1 MARADRRV
9 DGRTGPAGQVEGQA
23 GDGLSCGTPETN
35 GSRVRHPCCR
45 ARRPGGSDRGT
56 ARPLAS
62 PWPTFP
68 HMAYLAS
75 GLFPRRSPDAETPTL
90 RFHRSAGGSVHHG
103 HTAAPTRDDRAG
115 QTPKRPRLR
124 TAPAASTPRAQ
135 QPRQD
140 TSQQPP
146 DKSSSQAQAQAKA
159 EAQGHTE
166 APTQTEA
173 PAEAPARAGASPP
186 AQRHPP
192 STPPTGTVSRQPAI
206 PEPTSPRPPVDP
218 RPTWPARCR
227 RPRPSRAPAARY
239 PTGAATRVRWRRVRA
254 PRR

>member
-9 DGRTGPAGQVEGQA
+9 DGRTGPAGQVERQA

-68 HMAYLAS
+68 HMAYSAS
-75 GLFPRRSPDAETPTL
+75 GLFPRRSPDAEPRRSDSIEAPGFGPPRSYGRTNP
-90 RFHRSAGGSVHHG
+90 RRPHRTDAQ
-103 HTAAPTRDDRAG
+103 AAP
-115 QTPKRPRLR
+115 PPYRPR
-124 TAPAASTPRAQ
+124 
-135 QPRQD
+135 RQHHPHP
-140 TSQQPP
+140 PP
-146 DKSSSQAQAQAKA
+146 DRPGHQQAQNDHTGKQNSSPGKTPANSRQTKAQAQPKPKPHPKPNA
-159 EAQGHTE
+159 TRP
-166 APTQTEA
+166 APRQ
-173 PAEAPARAGASPP
+173 PV
-186 AQRHPP
+186 
-192 STPPTGTVSRQPAI
+192 PPTGTVSRQPAS
-206 PEPTSPRPPVDP
+206 PEPTSPRPPVGP